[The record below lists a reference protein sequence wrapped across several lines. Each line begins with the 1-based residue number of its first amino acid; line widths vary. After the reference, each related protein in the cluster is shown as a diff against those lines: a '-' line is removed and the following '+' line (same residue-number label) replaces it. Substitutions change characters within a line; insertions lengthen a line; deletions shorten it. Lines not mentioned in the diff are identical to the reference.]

1 MTFVMGFRRPTPG
14 FLSASL
20 LLLFLWGFPARAQT
34 VLVVPFENASQA
46 ADLDWVGESFSET
59 LNQRLG
65 GFGHFVVPREDR
77 LDALQRLGLR
87 HNLTLTYASSF
98 RLAEEVGARW
108 VILGRFRL
116 TVGELQVQARVL
128 DLRAF
133 TLSPWLEV
141 RGSFHRLLS
150 VQTRLAWTL
159 LRQFDPTFPF
169 SFQAFQQRFPPREV
183 SAFESYVRGLL
194 AFDPDQQLR
203 YFLQAARS
211 DPAYPASAFRLGRLY
226 FEQQDYPTAAGWF
239 ETIPEDH
246 PRALDAR
253 FYLSLCRYFA
263 QDFSA
268 AVHTLAPLA
277 EQLPARPL
285 WNNLGVF
292 ASRGGSPQAA
302 VDSFHAALEDGPDD
316 PDIYFNLG
324 LHYLRQQNWTDAL
337 QAFDECLALNSHD
350 LEAHFLRS
358 RALQGLGRSQEAERA
373 RERAL
378 GDNPALA
385 RSLERH
391 PLELDRLQEDFRAH
405 SIRFQLRRAGSAADR
420 SSRQR
425 HVALHIERGEDLLA
439 RGQLEAARL
448 EFTEAILLDPGSYR
462 AHFLL
467 AEIYNRQGRL
477 ADAISELKASLWSQE
492 SVSARL
498 RLAELYLLQKR
509 PGEARAQVA
518 AALALDPTN
527 PDAQALQ
534 TRLAALEREARTEGD
549 PSQ

>member
-1 MTFVMGFRRPTPG
+1 MTFVMGFRRPALG
-14 FLSASL
+14 FLRASL
-20 LLLFLWGFPARAQT
+20 LLLFLGGLPARADT
-34 VLVVPFENASQA
+34 ILVVPFENASQA

-65 GFGHFVVPREDR
+65 GFGHFVVPRDDR
-77 LDALQRLGLR
+77 LEALQRLGLP
-87 HNLTLTYASSF
+87 HSPALTYASLF
-98 RLAEEVGARW
+98 RLGEEVGARW
-108 VILGRFRL
+108 VVLGRFRL
-116 TVGELQVQARVL
+116 TAGELHAQARLL

-133 TLSPWLEV
+133 SLSPWLEV

-159 LRQFDPTFPF
+159 LRQLDSTFPF
-169 SFQAFQQRFPPREV
+169 SFQAFQQRFPSREL

-194 AFDPDQQLR
+194 VFDPDQQLR

-211 DPAYPASAFRLGRLY
+211 DPAYPAPAFRLGRLY
-226 FEQQDYPTAAGWF
+226 FEQQDYPAAAAWF

-253 FYLSLCRYFA
+253 FYLSLCEFFA
-263 QDFSA
+263 RDFSA
-268 AVHTLAPLA
+268 AVQTLAPLA
-277 EQLPARPL
+277 EQLPVRPL

-292 ASRGGSPQAA
+292 ASHGASPQVA
-302 VDSFHAALEDGPDD
+302 VDSFRAALEDDPDD
-316 PDIYFNLG
+316 PDTYFNLG
-324 LHYLRQQNWTDAL
+324 LHYLRQGNWTEAL
-337 QAFDECLALNSHD
+337 QAFDDCLALNSHD
-350 LEAHFLRS
+350 LEAHFLRA
-358 RALQGLGRSQEAERA
+358 RALLALGRSQEAERA
-373 RERAL
+373 RERAV

-385 RSLERH
+385 QSLERRG
-391 PLELDRLQEDFRAH
+391 LELDRLQEDFRAH

-420 SSRQR
+420 SSRRR
-425 HVALHIERGEDLLA
+425 HVALHVERGEDLLA

-448 EFTEAILLDPGSYR
+448 EFTEAVLLDPASYR

-467 AEIYNRQGRL
+467 AEIYSRQGRL

-498 RLAELYLLQKR
+498 RLAELYLLQNR
-509 PGEARAQVA
+509 PGEARAQVT
-518 AALALDPTN
+518 AALALEPTN

-534 TRLAALEREARTEGD
+534 TRLADLERAAKTEGD
-549 PSQ
+549 ASQ